1 MVPIPKGVRPIAT
14 RFVYATKDPVAQ
26 EVKKAKRGKKGRKA
40 ERMAKARL
48 TMKDIKR
55 GGDNLRET
63 FAPTGQ
69 TATFRWLMMIAMVL
83 QLLCDHVDVNTA
95 FLYANLTHPMYITG
109 APGRLCPAGYCLKV
123 VKALYGCRE
132 APREWYHCLRDE
144 IVDNMGFIQSALDPC
159 LFFRFPGLPTI
170 QIIYIYVD
178 DILVFCADR
187 IILDGLK
194 AKIRARFA
202 IKDLGAVK
210 RYLGVWVDMK
220 PDFSGLFLHQTDYCI
235 KVLET
240 FKDWFSMFLTPRL
253 TPLPASFH
261 ELIAAET
268 EPIDPSDLNYA
279 WLIMFPYLQIIG
291 ALLYLAT
298 NTRPDIMF
306 AVCLLARYSK
316 TRQQAAC
323 RGVAH
328 LLSYLSGT
336 VGMGI
341 RYTID
346 PSMLGKAMQLILDIY
361 GMSDADWASC
371 LKTRRST
378 FGWLVFA
385 LGGVIAWGS
394 KLMATIAA
402 SSMESEYMSAYHRGQ
417 QLLWYRGLMKE
428 IGYPITKPTPFFM
441 DAAVALYAIRDP
453 ALRTRS
459 KHIDVKIKWLLMH
472 YLKCFIFIHVRTE
485 DMTADLL
492 TKPSALRVWVELIGH
507 LMGVDIRGSVQL
519 QLAQERAKN
528 TPFPKR
534 QRLLE

>member
-1 MVPIPKGVRPIAT
+1 MVPIPKGVRPIGT
-14 RFVYATKDPVAQ
+14 RFVYATKDTVAQ
-26 EVKKAKRGKKGRKA
+26 ENKKNQKN

-48 TMKDIKR
+48 AMQDLKR
-55 GGDNLRET
+55 RGDKLRET

-69 TATFRWLMMIAMVL
+69 SAKFRWLMMIAMVL
-83 QLLCDHVDVNTA
+83 HLYCDHIDVNTA
-95 FLYANLTHPMYITG
+95 FLYAALTHPMYITG
-109 APGRLCPAGYCLKV
+109 APGRPCPTGYCLKV

-132 APREWYHCLRDE
+132 APREWYHCLWDY
-144 IVDNMGFIQSALDPC
+144 IVDEMGFMQSSLDPC
-159 LFFRFPGLPTI
+159 LFIRFPGLATI
-170 QIIYIYVD
+170 QLIYIYVN
-178 DILVFCADR
+178 DILVFCADQNLLNE
-187 IILDGLK
+187 IK
-194 AKIRARFA
+194 SKIKERFA
-202 IKDLGAVK
+202 IKDLGVVK
-210 RYLGVWVDMK
+210 RYLVVWVDMK
-220 PDFSGLFLHQTDYCI
+220 SDVSGLFLHQTDYCLKI
-235 KVLET
+235 LDT
-240 FKDWFSMFLTPRL
+240 FKHWFSMFRTPRT
-253 TPLPASFH
+253 TPLPASSH
-261 ELIAAET
+261 KLVAAET
-268 EPIDPSDLNYA
+268 EPLDPTDFNYD
-279 WLIMFPYLQIIG
+279 WIIMFPYLQIIG
-291 ALLYLAT
+291 ALLYLAM

-316 TRQQAAC
+316 TQQQAAC

-336 VGMGI
+336 VSMGI

-378 FGWLVFA
+378 SGWLVFA
-385 LGGVIAWGS
+385 LEGVIAWGS

-402 SSMESEYMSAYHRGQ
+402 SSMESEYMSAYHLGQ

-441 DAAVALYAIRDP
+441 DAAAALYAIQDP

-459 KHIDVKIKWLLMH
+459 THMDVKIKWLLMH

-492 TKPSALRVWVELIGH
+492 TKPLALRVWIELIGH

-534 QRLLE
+534 QRLLEW

>member
-1 MVPIPKGVRPIAT
+1 M
-14 RFVYATKDPVAQ
+14 FVT
-26 EVKKAKRGKKGRKA
+26 
-40 ERMAKARL
+40 
-48 TMKDIKR
+48 
-55 GGDNLRET
+55 
-63 FAPTGQ
+63 
-69 TATFRWLMMIAMVL
+69 
-83 QLLCDHVDVNTA
+83 
-95 FLYANLTHPMYITG
+95 
-109 APGRLCPAGYCLKV
+109 
-123 VKALYGCRE
+123 
-132 APREWYHCLRDE
+132 PRE
-144 IVDNMGFIQSALDPC
+144 
-159 LFFRFPGLPTI
+159 
-170 QIIYIYVD
+170 
-178 DILVFCADR
+178 
-187 IILDGLK
+187 
-194 AKIRARFA
+194 
-202 IKDLGAVK
+202 
-210 RYLGVWVDMK
+210 
-220 PDFSGLFLHQTDYCI
+220 
-235 KVLET
+235 
-240 FKDWFSMFLTPRL
+240 

-291 ALLYLAT
+291 ALLYLAM

-306 AVCLLARYSK
+306 AVCLLARNSK

-346 PSMLGKAMQLILDIY
+346 PSMLGKAMQIILDID
-361 GMSDADWASC
+361 GMSDTDWASC

-378 FGWLVFA
+378 SGWLVFA

-402 SSMESEYMSAYHRGQ
+402 SSMESEYMSAYHCGQ

-428 IGYPITKPTPFFM
+428 IGYPLTKPTPFFM
-441 DAAVALYAIRDP
+441 DAAAALYAIRDP

-492 TKPSALRVWVELIGH
+492 TKPSALRVWVELIEH